1 MCWQRHDRSNWGSAE
16 ASWPRATGSDRGRS
30 TVARRPDERVSD
42 SDRHA
47 VVDDLQRHTAD
58 GRLTLDEFEERV
70 DEALRARTGAD
81 LDATLRDLPSMAPT
95 TPRPHRRQRVPVRP
109 GFLAISIVA
118 VLLVL
123 GQWWVLIPVG
133 FFLFGGCG
141 GHARH
146 PVARRDDE
154 RDDSITY
161 A

>member
-1 MCWQRHDRSNWGSAE
+1 MCWQRHDRSDWGSAE
-16 ASWPRATGSDRGRS
+16 ASWSRVTPGDRDPS
-30 TVARRPDERVSD
+30 TVARRPDMRVSD

-81 LDATLRDLPSMAPT
+81 LDVALRDLPSTASTSPRRDRRAP
-95 TPRPHRRQRVPVRP
+95 VP
-109 GFLAISIVA
+109 GFIAIGIVA
-118 VLLVL
+118 ALLVL

-133 FFLFGGCG
+133 FFIFGGCG

-146 PVARRDDE
+146 PEARRHDE
-154 RDDSITY
+154 RDESITY

>member
-1 MCWQRHDRSNWGSAE
+1 MCWQRHDRSDWGSAE
-16 ASWPRATGSDRGRS
+16 ASWSRATPGDRDPS
-30 TVARRPDERVSD
+30 TVARRPDMRVSD

-81 LDATLRDLPSMAPT
+81 LDMALRDLPSTAPT
-95 TPRPHRRQRVPVRP
+95 APRRDRRVPVRP
-109 GFLAISIVA
+109 GFVAACIVA
-118 VLLVL
+118 ALLIL

-133 FFLFGGCG
+133 LFLFGGCG

-146 PVARRDDE
+146 PVARRHDE
-154 RDDSITY
+154 RDESITY